1 MIRFIS
7 IVASSLQGFSEIE
20 PTDHPLGPGRIF
32 TIWAKGQTQVGEEFL
47 GKFMVI
53 GIPRNLGT
61 CFFFAFFA
69 DSNPR

>member
-20 PTDHPLGPGRIF
+20 PTDHPLGPGRVF

-47 GKFMVI
+47 GKFMVKS
-53 GIPRNLGT
+53 RYSKKSWNLFFF
-61 CFFFAFFA
+61 CFF
-69 DSNPR
+69 